1 MSENGGR
8 SGVDGSPES
17 AGVEP
22 GLSGGGDAADGGRW
36 VSARREAQCVVGG
49 GQKWV
54 EWNNVAA
61 ARKVR
66 TNEGKNNADD

>member
-1 MSENGGR
+1 M
-8 SGVDGSPES
+8 
-17 AGVEP
+17 
-22 GLSGGGDAADGGRW
+22 SGGGDAADGGRW

-66 TNEGKNNADD
+66 TNEGENNADD